1 MTKKRSK
8 ILVAVG
14 VLMVLIVGIT
24 RIAMVVLDKEEE
36 TVKAASAVAVDT
48 EFLQNGQLIIF
59 KNGEFFHYNDVVSYV
74 EGDPGCL
81 YPKGSVIGEF
91 IITNQSTGK
100 TVAFAI
106 LEDGETAQLETQ
118 LHRLPLSNGS
128 TYTAYDG
135 GWGQVLV
142 RPVNDTYSLTI
153 NPSEK
158 TSRTIHSVIDYS
170 VAYDTIY
177 WMDSNNPSTVWSLDW
192 TEDGAEPQMYIE
204 NAYGVSHHTDEAEGA
219 LVAYPQAN
227 YEAYGRHDIY
237 SPYGDD
243 KR

>member
-1 MTKKRSK
+1 MTKKSK
-8 ILVAVG
+8 NWLVVG
-14 VLMVLIVGIT
+14 LLLVLIVGIT
-24 RIAMVVLDKEEE
+24 RIIAMVKKE
-36 TVKAASAVAVDT
+36 TVAKASIVAVDT

-142 RPVNDTYSLTI
+142 RPELNDTYSLTI
-153 NPSEK
+153 NPSGK
-158 TSRTIHSVIDYS
+158 TSRAIHSVIDYS

-227 YEAYGRHDIY
+227 YEAYGRYDIY
-237 SPYGDD
+237 SPYGGE
-243 KR
+243 R